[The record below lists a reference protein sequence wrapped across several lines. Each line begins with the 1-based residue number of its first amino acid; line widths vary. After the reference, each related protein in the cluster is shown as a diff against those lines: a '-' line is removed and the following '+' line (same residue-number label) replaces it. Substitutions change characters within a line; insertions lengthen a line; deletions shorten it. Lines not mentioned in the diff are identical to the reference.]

1 MAKVDLETWVLEVIG
16 YVKANLNAKITA
28 INTEKGDGIT
38 LATVE
43 TTAFYYQDWG
53 VNWPNHSPAIL
64 FAIQNETV
72 ETLGPESSEV
82 LRMVVELYTSDQGLA
97 GDDKLMK
104 MLMRYKRAI
113 REVFTDKFRELHGLK
128 LVNLPEVSL
137 GEHTGSNHYVV
148 GVGVE
153 ITFVY

>member
-28 INTEKGDGIT
+28 ISTEKADGVA
-38 LATVE
+38 LGLVDAA
-43 TTAFYYQDWG
+43 AFYYQDWG
-53 VNWPNHSPAIL
+53 TAFPNHSPAVL
-64 FAIQNETV
+64 FAINNETV

-82 LRMVVELYTSDQGLA
+82 LRIVVELYTSDQTNA
-97 GDDKLMK
+97 GDDKIMK
-104 MLMRYKRAI
+104 MIMRYKRAI
-113 REVFTDKFRELHGLK
+113 REVFIDKFQELRGLK

-153 ITFVY
+153 IPFVY